1 MDDIFGRNFWM
12 SFSGQM
18 EEIGRWIST
27 TKKLDGKIGS
37 DCRAPIFWTTKLNLL
52 LWFKVKDECFTL
64 NKKDSIQEHEA
75 ANAKG
80 KNSYRLPM
88 PPCGEGGF
96 PGLPLGS
103 L

>member
-1 MDDIFGRNFWM
+1 VDVIFGPDGRNWTLDFHH
-12 SFSGQM
+12 
-18 EEIGRWIST
+18 E
-27 TKKLDGKIGS
+27 KLDGKIGS

-88 PPCGEGGF
+88 PPCCEGGF